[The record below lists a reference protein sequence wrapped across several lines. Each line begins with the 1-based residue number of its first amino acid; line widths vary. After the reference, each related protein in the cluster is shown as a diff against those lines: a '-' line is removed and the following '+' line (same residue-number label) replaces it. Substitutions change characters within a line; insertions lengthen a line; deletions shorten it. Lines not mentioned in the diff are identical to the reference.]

1 MTNFLKV
8 VVFVVFYLQLAA
20 ANEKKN
26 GIECSSTGICLAKD
40 YDKHKPALKPINVD
54 IYIHI
59 NQIIEVNDALGTID
73 LMAYFEYSWVDNRL
87 SIGNNTFSELN
98 KDWYDRLW
106 FPDIHMYEMME
117 INLPQLKSPHMSD
130 YIGMLF
136 D

>member
-1 MTNFLKV
+1 MTKNLKV
-8 VVFVVFYLQLAA
+8 VAFVFYLQLGA

-40 YDKHKPALKPINVD
+40 YDKHIPALKPINVD

-59 NQIIEVNDALGTID
+59 NQIIEVDDALGTID
-73 LMAYFEYSWVDNRL
+73 LMAYFEFSWVDNRL
-87 SIGNNTFSELN
+87 SIGNNTFSELK
-98 KDWYDRLW
+98 KDWYDRLS

-136 D
+136 K